1 MKIHIDIDAFFIS
14 AERLKKPSLRNIPA
28 AVGGRGDPF
37 IFDSKNQH
45 KMDLLQKHQGAF
57 VPSIF
62 YDADMEFDEYF
73 KDGGKIRGIIIT
85 SSYEARR
92 YGVKTGMSV
101 KEALQL
107 CPHLKVVPPNHLY
120 YHKLSKALHNLLQ
133 KEIPVV
139 EQFSIDEFFGDL
151 DGYIEDEYT
160 ETFIHHLQILIKDK
174 LGLPVSIG
182 AAKSKWTAKLAT
194 SYAKPHGI
202 KVVEDVEG
210 FIQNIPLEKF
220 PGIGRGYFKRLKR
233 YGIQTLGET
242 KYIKDIFYSWKKP
255 GITLYKR
262 IWGED
267 NESLHPKIPRKSVG
281 ISRTINPI
289 SDRKELKRRVIV
301 LARHLSDSVAKE
313 RFNPTQY
320 FLSLKYDTGYKSKA
334 HIIDETTFSEAKCK
348 RIALELFEQ
357 ADKYPTASVTRIAL
371 RCLRFK
377 KFSSYELLNW
387 KKDKKFTKL
396 LQQSRKVRQK
406 YGMDL
411 IKWGVEL
418 M

>member
-14 AERLKKPSLRNIPA
+14 AERVKNPSLRDIPA

-37 IFDSKNQH
+37 IFDPRYQH

-73 KDGGKIRGIIIT
+73 KEGEKIRGIIIT

-92 YGVKTGMSV
+92 YGVKTGISV

-120 YHKLSKALHNLLQ
+120 YHKLSNALHNLLQ

-151 DGYIEDEYT
+151 DGYIDDEYT
-160 ETFIHHLQILIKDK
+160 ETFIRHLQILIKDK

-194 SYAKPHGI
+194 SYAKPNGVRVVWNVDDFI
-202 KVVEDVEG
+202 K
-210 FIQNIPLEKF
+210 NIPVEKF
-220 PGIGRGYFKRLKR
+220 PGIGRGYLKRLRR

-242 KYIKDIFYSWKKP
+242 KNIKDIFYSWKLP

-267 NESLHPKIPRKSVG
+267 NEPLYPKRPRKSVG
-281 ISRTINPI
+281 ISRTIDPI
-289 SDRKELKRRVIV
+289 SDRKEVQRRVIV

-313 RFNPTQY
+313 HLNPTQ
-320 FLSLKYDTGYKSKA
+320 FVLSIKYDTGYKSKA
-334 HIIDETTFSEAKCK
+334 HCIHESSFSEAKCK
-348 RIALELFEQ
+348 QIALELFHK
-357 ADKYPTASVTRIAL
+357 ADIYPTASVVRIAL

-377 KFSSYELLNW
+377 TYGYYELFNW
-387 KKDKKFTKL
+387 EKEKKFTKL
-396 LQQSRKVRQK
+396 LQQSQKVRQK